1 MGPTRP
7 GRQIRLFPI
16 SGSAVTGTI
25 AAKKGLER
33 ARARRQA
40 GLSRSAIIPHAR
52 SQSLRDNFGEELR
65 RLMTHYQRVPLRNG
79 RPRRPL
85 LPSWLLGVL
94 LAGFALATLLS
105 AIFVFTTVRNFV
117 AGWKV
122 TNQNP
127 ATPAA
132 VAQVTDSETGAVVPL
147 ATPKP
152 GDTPVPT
159 PSVGAWTGTD
169 RVTILVMGI
178 DRRQGEDEKGYL
190 TDTMMLVT
198 MDPAARTAAMLS
210 IPRDLW
216 VTIPGYGEDTI
227 NTANRTGD
235 YYDYPGGGPALAVK
249 TVEYNIGV
257 TVNYYVRLDFTA
269 FETFIDTIGGIDVY
283 NETEIDDPNYPNG
296 SYGFEPFFLPAGPH
310 HLNGHD
316 ALRYARTRH
325 GNSDIDRA
333 ARQQQVAMAVRERV
347 LSLNMLPSLVLG
359 APNLMR
365 TLNDSIWTNL
375 SLEQMISLALLAQ
388 DIPRENIQSGV
399 IDFRYVL
406 DYTTPE
412 GRQVLVPLRDKI
424 RVLRDELFASTAA
437 IAPATA
443 EDEKTLMLEEAA
455 VVQVLN
461 GAGID
466 GLGCL
471 TQDYLI
477 SQGVL
482 ADNCDTADRSDYAT
496 SVIVDY
502 TGKPYTVRYLQK
514 IFGVATIISGADPN
528 SLVDIK
534 VIVGQDWK
542 VPVE

>member
-1 MGPTRP
+1 M
-7 GRQIRLFPI
+7 
-16 SGSAVTGTI
+16 
-25 AAKKGLER
+25 
-33 ARARRQA
+33 
-40 GLSRSAIIPHAR
+40 
-52 SQSLRDNFGEELR
+52 
-65 RLMTHYQRVPLRNG
+65 
-79 RPRRPL
+79 
-85 LPSWLLGVL
+85 LPSWLLGIL
-94 LAGFALATLLS
+94 LAVFALVMIFS
-105 AIFVFTTVRNFV
+105 AYLVFTTVRNFV
-117 AGWKV
+117 AGWQV
-122 TNQNP
+122 TNETL
-127 ATPAA
+127 ATPQA
-132 VAQVTDSETGAVVPL
+132 VAESTDSETGGVIVPV

-159 PSVGAWTGTD
+159 PEADAWSGTD

-178 DRRQGEDEKGYL
+178 DRRQGEEEKGYL
-190 TDTMMLVT
+190 TDTMLLVT

-227 NTANRTGD
+227 NTANRSGD

-269 FETFIDTIGGIDVY
+269 FETFIDTIGGIEIY
-283 NETEIDDPNYPNG
+283 NETEIDDPSYPNG
-296 SYGFEPFFLPAGPH
+296 SYGFEPFYLPAGPH

-347 LSLNMLPSLVLG
+347 LSLNMLPSLILG

-375 SLEQMISLALLAQ
+375 SLDEIISLALLAQ
-388 DIPRENIQSGV
+388 DIPRENIKTAV
-399 IDFRYVL
+399 IDFQYL
-406 DYTTPE
+406 QDYTTAE
-412 GRQVLVPLRDKI
+412 GRQVLVPIRDKI
-424 RVLRDELFASTAA
+424 RTLRDELFASTGAM
-437 IAPATA
+437 APASD
-443 EDEKTLMLEEAA
+443 EDVQALMIEEAA
-455 VVQVLN
+455 NVQVLN
-461 GAGID
+461 GAGVD

-471 TQDYLI
+471 TEEYLI
-477 SQGVL
+477 EQGVQ
-482 ADNCDTADRSDYAT
+482 ANNCDTADRVDYAS
-496 SVIVDY
+496 SVIIDY
-502 TGKPYTVRYLQK
+502 TGKPYTVRFLQK
-514 IFGVATIISGADPN
+514 IFGVSTIISGADPN
-528 SLVDIK
+528 SLVDVK

>member
-1 MGPTRP
+1 
-7 GRQIRLFPI
+7 
-16 SGSAVTGTI
+16 
-25 AAKKGLER
+25 
-33 ARARRQA
+33 
-40 GLSRSAIIPHAR
+40 
-52 SQSLRDNFGEELR
+52 
-65 RLMTHYQRVPLRNG
+65 MTHYQRVPLRNG
-79 RPRRPL
+79 RPKRPV

-94 LAGFALATLLS
+94 LAGFALVAMVS
-105 AIFVFTTVRNFV
+105 AVLVFTTVRDFV
-117 AGWKV
+117 AGWKI
-122 TNQNP
+122 TSQNP
-127 ATPAA
+127 ATP
-132 VAQVTDSETGAVVPL
+132 VAQSESTSSPTDVGVVLPV

-152 GDTPVPT
+152 GDTAVPT
-159 PSVGAWTGTD
+159 PEVGAWTGTD
-169 RVTILVMGI
+169 RVTILIMGI
-178 DRRQGEDEKGYL
+178 DRRQGEEEKGYL

-198 MDPAARTAAMLS
+198 MDPSAHTAAMLS

-216 VTIPGYGEDTI
+216 VSIPGGFEEDTI

-249 TVEYNIGV
+249 TVEYNLGV

-296 SYGFEPFFLPAGPH
+296 SYGFEPFFLPAGPQ

-333 ARQQQVAMAVRERV
+333 TRQQQVAMAVRERV
-347 LSLNMLPSLVLG
+347 LSLDMLPSLVAG

-375 SLEQMISLALLAQ
+375 SLEQMVSLALLAQ
-388 DIPRENIQSGV
+388 DIPRENIRTAV
-399 IDFRYVL
+399 IDFKYVL

-437 IAPATA
+437 MAPATA
-443 EDEKTLMLEEAA
+443 EDEKSLMLQEEAT
-455 VVQVLN
+455 VQVLN

-471 TQDYLI
+471 TQQFLI
-477 SQGVL
+477 DQGVH
-482 ADNCDTADRSDYAT
+482 ADQCDTADRSDYT
-496 SVIVDY
+496 SSVIVDY
-502 TGKPYTVRYLQK
+502 TGNPYTVRFLSK
-514 IFGVATIISGADPN
+514 IFGVSTIISGADPN
-528 SLVDIK
+528 SNVDVK
-534 VIVGQDWK
+534 VIVGQDWT
-542 VPVE
+542 VPVN